1 MPLPQVLCLS
11 PEDRD
16 KCCPSTP
23 CRSCRLPWG
32 LPSVSSRLNKPRS
45 LSHSS
50 YVLTS
55 RPLIIFAAILWTLAS
70 SFMSFL
76 YCGIYCT
83 ILHSVLEVKLHH
95 SAENNPFPL
104 PAGGASPDEPHS
116 AISPYGS
123 RAHCWFIQ
131 FAVKQNPQASSL
143 RSSLQ
148 SLIPQ
153 FVHISRVA
161 LSQMKN

>member
-1 MPLPQVLCLS
+1 MPLPQILCLS

-50 YVLTS
+50 YILTS
-55 RPLIIFAAILWTLAS
+55 RPLIIFVAILWTLAG

-76 YCGIYCT
+76 YCGAQT
-83 ILHSVLEVKLHH
+83 VL
-95 SAENNPFPL
+95 SAWGEAASQCRENNPFPL

-143 RSSLQ
+143 RSTLQ